1 METIKSKYITNND
14 KKIVERIKII
24 DEQNQF
30 NDLDSF
36 SKDKNASKQEG
47 SQTNRHLDKA
57 FQKVTIKDRQN
68 RD

>member
-30 NDLDSF
+30 NDSF
-36 SKDKNASKQEG
+36 SKDKNTSKQEG

-57 FQKVTIKDRQN
+57 FQKVTIKDRQI